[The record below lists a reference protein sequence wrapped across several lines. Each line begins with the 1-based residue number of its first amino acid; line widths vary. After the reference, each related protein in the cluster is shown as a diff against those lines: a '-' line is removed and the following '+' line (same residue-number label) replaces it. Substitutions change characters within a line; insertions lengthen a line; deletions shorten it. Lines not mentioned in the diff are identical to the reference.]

1 MYEIAL
7 RGCDNALSIK
17 VRSNGLLVYLTEFKV
32 HEIIHYVDIKE
43 KIVFEKQKKTKNGLV
58 ERT

>member
-17 VRSNGLLVYLTEFKV
+17 VKSNGLLVYLTEFKV
-32 HEIIHYVDIKE
+32 HEIMHYVDIKE
-43 KIVFEKQKKTKNGLV
+43 KTFLKNNKKTEKWFS
-58 ERT
+58 